1 MTDLVSQT
9 ARKVQDIV
17 EEKGSVSLFHIETMV
32 DASYNLIFFA
42 IEQLVAEKKILL
54 IKGDLGYTLSCFEN
68 FAAEK
73 DKWLQYRKRRQDL

>member
-32 DASYNLIFFA
+32 DSSYNLIFLA
-42 IEQLVAEKKILL
+42 IDRLVADKKIRLL
-54 IKGDLGYTLSCFEN
+54 KGKTDYTL
-68 FAAEK
+68 AVM
-73 DKWLQYRKRRQDL
+73 

>member
-42 IEQLVAEKKILL
+42 IEQLVADKKIRL
-54 IKGDLGYTLSCFEN
+54 IKGELDYTLLCFEN

-73 DKWLQYRKRRQDL
+73 DKWLQYRKRRQNL

>member
-42 IEQLVAEKKILL
+42 IEQLVADKKIRL
-54 IKGDLGYTLSCFEN
+54 IKGELDYTLLCFEN

>member
-42 IEQLVAEKKILL
+42 IEQLVADKKIRL
-54 IKGDLGYTLSCFEN
+54 IKGELDYTLSCLEN
-68 FAAEK
+68 FAK
-73 DKWLQYRKRRQDL
+73 V

>member
-1 MTDLVSQT
+1 MTDLISLT
-9 ARKVQDIV
+9 ARKVQEIV
-17 EEKGSVSLFHIETMV
+17 EEKGSVSLFHLEAMV
-32 DASYNLIFFA
+32 DASYNLIFLA
-42 IEQLVAEKKILL
+42 IDKLVADKKIRL